1 MWVDPFSCKNDSGE
15 ALVKVLVS
23 RTPLAVQW
31 LCYDFKIRTEIDEK
45 PGKTETTLHPGLYPS
60 HTSTAEG
67 VPSLVQ
73 QGFMQPDAAKT
84 EKKFPCPEPSLIGI
98 KW

>member
-15 ALVKVLVS
+15 ALVKVLES

-45 PGKTETTLHPGLYPS
+45 PGKT
-60 HTSTAEG
+60 
-67 VPSLVQ
+67 
-73 QGFMQPDAAKT
+73 
-84 EKKFPCPEPSLIGI
+84 
-98 KW
+98 